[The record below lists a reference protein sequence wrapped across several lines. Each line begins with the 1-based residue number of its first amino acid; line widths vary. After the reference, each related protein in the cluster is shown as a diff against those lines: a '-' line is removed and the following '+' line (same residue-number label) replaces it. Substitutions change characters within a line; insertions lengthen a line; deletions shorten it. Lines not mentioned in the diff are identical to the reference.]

1 MGVKQFR
8 SIKRVPCWYLT
19 IVHNALNVNKVSN
32 EWKVSEQVNYRSVK
46 SEATFQREKVSKSC
60 KSFKH
65 KLFLEDDSHEEKTN
79 KEKYNLIRQV
89 IYSRS

>member
-19 IVHNALNVNKVSN
+19 IVHNALNVNKVTN

-46 SEATFQREKVSKSC
+46 SEAIF
-60 KSFKH
+60 
-65 KLFLEDDSHEEKTN
+65 
-79 KEKYNLIRQV
+79 
-89 IYSRS
+89 